1 MPFGAPAP
9 DTYSCMFPAPRR
21 HDDAEISASIE
32 VPLPVAVAN
41 REWTQYL
48 LDAFYA
54 ARPAASDEFAG
65 GNVRFEALG
74 EDASTLTVELQVE
87 PEPGS
92 GAEAEI
98 AAARERLER
107 SLAGFRSYLQR
118 RNEQARRSLIS
129 ASIEV
134 DIPIRF
140 ADREWTEF
148 VWRTF
153 AGYYTMPVDQLLRPL
168 AGDES
173 DAENG
178 SVYFET
184 KGERL
189 TKVRAEVA
197 YVPRNRDEVEQEEAR
212 VRARLQRDLE
222 AFRAFLLARCDETRC
237 RTVWQ
242 EVSEVAPPPPIPSDG
257 ESPAESLARSI
268 HTPTSRP

>member
-1 MPFGAPAP
+1 M
-9 DTYSCMFPAPRR
+9 SS
-21 HDDAEISASIE
+21 ISASIE
-32 VPLPVAVAN
+32 VPLPAALAD

-48 LDAFYA
+48 SDAFYA
-54 ARPAASDEFAG
+54 ATPAASDAFAG
-65 GNVRFEALG
+65 GDVRFEALG
-74 EDASTLTVELQVE
+74 EDSSTVTVELQVE
-87 PEPGS
+87 PGPGS
-92 GAEAEI
+92 GSEDEI
-98 AAARERLER
+98 AAARERLE
-107 SLAGFRSYLQR
+107 STLAGFRSYLQR
-118 RNEQARRSLIS
+118 RDERARRSLIS

-153 AGYYTMPVDQLLRPL
+153 TGYYTMPVDQFERPL

-178 SVYFET
+178 SVFFET

-189 TKVRAEVA
+189 TKVRVEVA
-197 YVPRNRDEVEQEEAR
+197 YSPRNRDEAEEEEAR

-242 EVSEVAPPPPIPSDG
+242 EVSEVAPPPPIPPEE

-268 HTPTSRP
+268 HVPLRRP